1 MLEDALFDDLTR
13 LYSPIG
19 EMSPAAQRLLRE
31 NLQRMTAPTG
41 HILFDL
47 DSPCSLF
54 VVIYEGSVRVIKPA
68 LSGREILLYRLEPGD
83 SCVLTA
89 SCLLGRS
96 NYPAR
101 GVVEN
106 DLVAFALAQPVFNH
120 LLDSSTPFRALVF
133 NHFSERIADLMQ
145 LIEEVAF
152 GQMDQRLAAYLVER
166 APLLEVTHQQ
176 IADELGTVR
185 EVVSRRL
192 KQLEQRGLVRL
203 ERGQVEVNDVER
215 LRRIAG
221 ALRDS
226 GH

>member
-1 MLEDALFDDLTR
+1 MLDNAHFDDLTR
-13 LYSPIG
+13 LYPPIG
-19 EMSPAAQRLLRE
+19 AMAPAAQQLLRE
-31 NLQRMTAPTG
+31 NLQRISAPAG
-41 HILFDL
+41 HLLFDL
-47 DSPCSLF
+47 DMPCSLF
-54 VVIYEGSVRVIKPA
+54 VMIYEGSIRVIKPA

-89 SCLLGRS
+89 SCLLAQS

-101 GVVEN
+101 GVVESE
-106 DLVAFALAQPVFNH
+106 LVAFALSHPVFNQ
-120 LLDSSTPFRALVF
+120 LLDSSTPFRSLVF

-166 APLLEVTHQQ
+166 APLLEMTHQQ

-203 ERGQVEVNDVER
+203 ERGQVEVHDVAR
-215 LRRIAG
+215 LRRIIG
-221 ALRDS
+221 SLRDS
-226 GH
+226 SH